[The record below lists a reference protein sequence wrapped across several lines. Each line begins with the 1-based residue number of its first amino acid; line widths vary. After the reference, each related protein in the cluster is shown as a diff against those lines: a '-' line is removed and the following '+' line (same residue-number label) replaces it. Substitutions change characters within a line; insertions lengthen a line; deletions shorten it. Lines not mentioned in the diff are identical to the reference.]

1 MSALH
6 KIDIGRSE
14 DQDENLDEILLSAVK
29 SPLFKSMV
37 GVPALVG
44 SPDSSEGGE
53 VPEGGD
59 NHAEEDSTEGRSALK
74 KLSDMAGG
82 NFGASPKPP
91 YWSS

>member
-6 KIDIGRSE
+6 KIDMGRSE
-14 DQDENLDEILLSAVK
+14 DQDENLDENLLSAVK

-53 VPEGGD
+53 VPEVPEGGD
-59 NHAEEDSTEGRSALK
+59 NHAEEDSTEGRREVRK
-74 KLSDMAGG
+74 
-82 NFGASPKPP
+82 
-91 YWSS
+91 WEVRV